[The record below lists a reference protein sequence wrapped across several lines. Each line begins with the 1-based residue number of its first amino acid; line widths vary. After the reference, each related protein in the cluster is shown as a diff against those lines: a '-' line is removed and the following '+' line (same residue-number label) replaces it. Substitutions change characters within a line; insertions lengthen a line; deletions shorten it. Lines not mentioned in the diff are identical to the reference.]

1 MQVSGRYTTER
12 LCKQNALSS
21 PKTTKKFLQAESG
34 KGSLLHWNEEKK
46 RLKTFPEVWG
56 EGSNFH
62 CRGGGAAG
70 EMETHSLEKE
80 ARESMSGC
88 CATMPGFKYQALIF
102 PGIFAWFQIRLY
114 AAGGIWKKVSRSSLT
129 VNG

>member
-1 MQVSGRYTTER
+1 MQASGRYATER

-34 KGSLLHWNEEKK
+34 KGRLLHWNEEKK
-46 RLKTFPEVWG
+46 RLKALPEVWR

-70 EMETHSLEKE
+70 KMETHSLEKE
-80 ARESMSGC
+80 AWESMSGS
-88 CATMPGFKYQALIF
+88 CAPCQGSNIKPSPSLASLPGS
-102 PGIFAWFQIRLY
+102 RLDSVQLE
-114 AAGGIWKKVSRSSLT
+114 G
-129 VNG
+129 